1 MTTET
6 RKKLLERIK
15 AILAKT
21 MANGCTEG
29 EAMAAL
35 AKARELMATYEIDEK
50 EIAALDQEQPKIFK
64 TDPKDPY
71 QIKYWLGK
79 FVGKFTRCR
88 AWAGQD
94 KIVSFAG
101 LESDVIFATWLLDT
115 LQMFVMRELRNHQKE
130 RAKRGAAN
138 NNFTSSSFVSGCT
151 TRICE
156 KLKELTPVEETK
168 NTLVEDFMV
177 RNGIILQKRR
187 ASHRDLHE
195 ASAKAGFAAGGNARF
210 DKPVESGG
218 VRRLK

>member
-1 MTTET
+1 MNET

-50 EIAALDQEQPKIFK
+50 ELSQLEQEQPKIFK
-64 TDPKDPY
+64 SDPKDPY
-71 QIKYWLGK
+71 QIKFWMAK

-88 AWAGQD
+88 AWAGND

-101 LESDVIFATWLLDT
+101 LESDVIFASWLLDT
-115 LQMFVMRELRNHQKE
+115 LQQFVMRELRNYQKS
-130 RAKRGAAN
+130 RAVRGAAN
-138 NNFTSSSFVSGCT
+138 NNLTSSSFVSGCT
-151 TRICE
+151 MRICE

-168 NTLVEDFMV
+168 NALVEAFMEK
-177 RNGIILQKRR
+177 NGIVLRERR
-187 ASHRDLHE
+187 ASQRDFHDGSL
-195 ASAKAGFAAGGNARF
+195 KAGFAAGNNARF
-210 DKPVESGG
+210 DKPVSQGG
-218 VRRLK
+218 AKLLK